1 MKKLL
6 TILIFSTL
14 STISI
19 AQMNN
24 MAVGLNGTIS
34 VPIGDFN
41 DVAKMGFGVSGSFFY
56 ELMDNFEATGSIGF
70 ISWGGDK
77 LDLPAGFASEANGS
91 FTTIPILIGGRYILE
106 GDNLLPYISAELGF
120 HIFSTPKHEVT
131 LNDVI
136 EESTKDNTDFNFG
149 FGIGGGV
156 LYELSREVKIDG
168 GLKYNIISSDDSIGH
183 FSLSVGF
190 IVGIN

>member
-70 ISWGGDK
+70 LSWGGDK
-77 LDLPAGFASEANGS
+77 LEILGSSAEVQGS
-91 FTTIPILIGGRYILE
+91 FTSIPILVGGRYILN
-106 GDNLLPYISAELGF
+106 GDNLIPYISGELGF
-120 HIFSTPKHEVT
+120 HIFSTPDQEIT
-131 LNDVI
+131 LNDVVYDSDKG
-136 EESTKDNTDFNFG
+136 ETNLNFG

-168 GLKYNIISSDDSIGH
+168 GLKYNIISADDSIGH